1 MGHSETTTH
10 EIRVLF
16 AGRLTNA
23 YRVAPEAPLPPFR
36 RPSLPI
42 APIAQPVSAA
52 SASLW
57 DSAVGRE
64 LAADREKINAALAGL
79 RIATDELREKHDYQL
94 AGLRNAAVELSLT
107 IATQLLHRAVEA
119 DEFPVENMVRD
130 MASQL
135 VGETSFSVHL
145 NPDDLKL
152 LERRLGGEPLLP
164 ESGATKLVA
173 DPTLKRCECRVEGG
187 DGSLLI
193 SDAARQLQEIREELL
208 RNLAHAS
215 NART

>member
-1 MGHSETTTH
+1 MGLAKSAPH
-10 EIRVLF
+10 EIRVRF

-23 YRVAPEAPLPPFR
+23 FRVAPEAPLPPFR
-36 RPSLPI
+36 RPTVPS
-42 APIAQPVSAA
+42 AQIPQPATAV
-52 SASLW
+52 ASLW

-64 LAADREKINAALAGL
+64 LAADREKIHAVLAGL
-79 RIATDELREKHDYQL
+79 RKATDELHEKHDAQL
-94 AGLRNAAVELSLT
+94 DGLRNAAVELSLT
-107 IATQLLHRAVEA
+107 IATQLLHRVVEA

-152 LERRLGGEPLLP
+152 LEKRLGGEPLLP

-173 DPTLKRCECRVEGG
+173 DPSLKRCECRVEGG

-193 SDAARQLQEIREELL
+193 SDAARQLHEIREELF